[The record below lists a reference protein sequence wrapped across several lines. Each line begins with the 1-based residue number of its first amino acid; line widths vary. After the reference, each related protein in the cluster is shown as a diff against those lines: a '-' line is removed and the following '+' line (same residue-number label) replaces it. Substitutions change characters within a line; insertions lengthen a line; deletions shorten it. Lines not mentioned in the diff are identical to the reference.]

1 MATVELGRESR
12 HGSRPALPKAAT
24 LRSNQVMATPSP
36 GPGATPSPAI
46 RLLLVDDHPLVRDG
60 LRARL
65 QAVPGFEVVGE
76 ASNAEEAHAQL
87 GALQPTLVLMDVG
100 MKGVNGI
107 DLTSALLEREPA
119 LLVLMLSMYDN
130 PEYVQRAMQAGARGY
145 VLKDSPAS
153 EIIAAIEAV
162 AGGGTFLSPAVSRRL
177 FRNQTPRPMLSS
189 RECEILAALARGLSS
204 KHIDREMDVSV
215 RTVEAHRQNIKRK
228 LSLEGQA
235 ELIKYAVEHAGKL
248 G

>member
-1 MATVELGRESR
+1 MATSHLGVVA
-12 HGSRPALPKAAT
+12 PA
-24 LRSNQVMATPSP
+24 PSP
-36 GPGATPSPAI
+36 I

-65 QAVPGFEVVGE
+65 EVVPGFEVAGE
-76 ASNAEEAHAQL
+76 ASNAEEAR
-87 GALQPTLVLMDVG
+87 ALLDELHPTLVLMDVG

-107 DLTSALLEREPA
+107 ELTALLLEHEPS

-130 PEYVQRAMQAGARGY
+130 PEYVQRALQAGARGY

-162 AGGGTFLSPAVSRRL
+162 VAGGTFLSPAVSRRL
-177 FRNQTPRPMLSS
+177 FRNQTPRPVLSS

-204 KHIDREMDVSV
+204 KHIAREMDVSV
-215 RTVEAHRQNIKRK
+215 RTVEAHRQSIKRK